1 MKTEKELKA
10 RFKEELDKISVAELT
25 SRLVQIPSYSFMENK
40 EKEVAAYI
48 YGLLQAEGIE
58 SEIVECYP
66 GDYNVYAR
74 IPGSGRGKSLM
85 LSGHID
91 TVPPYDMEDAFGGR
105 IEDGKIYGR
114 GTCDMKGPVAS
125 MIAAMIAFKRAG
137 IVLEG
142 DIVFA
147 ALADEEEEGRG
158 VQYLVEQNGP
168 VCDGTI
174 MGEPTDMKIA
184 LGHKGLEWIDVL
196 VEGFKVHGGNK
207 DKGINAIE
215 MASRFIQKIYTEYVP
230 VLNSR
235 EYPVL
240 GVPTINVGRIA
251 GGDQPSTVPGECL
264 IQLDRRCVPTETIEQ
279 VYQELEAICDE
290 LHRQDPR
297 FKAVVKDNFADS
309 TDTLP
314 RIPFCTEAE
323 DSLVTSIQH
332 AMAEAEEGPE
342 WTGELTAFPAW
353 SDAGAISNK
362 TGSHCVVMGPGD
374 LSVAHSIHEY
384 IYAADVQKAAWIY
397 GLTAINYCI

>member
-1 MKTEKELKA
+1 MTKPRPKVGIVGEVLIKYHP
-10 RFKEELDKISVAELT
+10 FGNNFVAEL
-25 SRLVQIPSYSFMENK
+25 L
-40 EKEVAAYI
+40 EKEGAEVILPDFMGFVKFMATHKI
-48 YGLLQAEGIE
+48 TFNTLLKTDKTKAKIFKMA
-58 SEIVECYP
+58 I
-66 GDYNVYAR
+66 
-74 IPGSGRGKSLM
+74 KL
-85 LSGHID
+85 ID
-91 TVPPYDMEDAFGGR
+91 
-105 IEDGKIYGR
+105 I
-114 GTCDMKGPVAS
+114 
-125 MIAAMIAFKRAG
+125 
-137 IVLEG
+137 LE
-142 DIVFA
+142 
-147 ALADEEEEGRG
+147 R
-158 VQYLVEQNGP
+158 
-168 VCDGTI
+168 
-174 MGEPTDMKIA
+174 DMKIA

-207 DKGINAIE
+207 EKGINAIE
-215 MASRFIQKIYTEYVP
+215 MASSFIQKIYTEYVP

-279 VYQELEAICDE
+279 VYRELEEICDE

-297 FKAVVKDNFADS
+297 FKAVVRDNFADS

-323 DSLVTSIQH
+323 DPLVTAIQQ
-332 AMAEAEEGPE
+332 AMAEAEEGPS

-384 IYAADVQKAAWIY
+384 IYVDDVQKAAWIY
-397 GLTAINYCI
+397 GLTAINYCR